1 MKDYLVNVKYIQSTD
16 MIVNAINKKDAIK
29 KVEGLFKNHIKNN
42 TIREKIFSKS
52 PDFKYKIIRK

>member
-1 MKDYLVNVKYIQSTD
+1 MKDYLVTIKCINTTSVMVKAS
-16 MIVNAINKKDAIK
+16 NKKEAKK